1 MTEKWPFLRLVL
13 ARFSERKNVV
23 HVAAEVDLS
32 KLDED
37 MNREILF
44 RAKCFGKWRY
54 GSYVHFDKKPI
65 HNCYN
70 CNYKDF
76 IVTNEVDGEHYY
88 PIIELSSLGQYTG
101 LRDNS
106 GKEIY
111 EGDII
116 EFYDLEF
123 NCINPD
129 CDAHL
134 HGRGSFLRKKKAVVK
149 FNEGIFGVCNDSN
162 DSLTPLSY
170 CGISKEMA
178 NDMKEDTY
186 LATNGYGFY
195 NPIVGVKVIGNIFES
210 KYDSET
216 AK

>member
-1 MTEKWPFLRLVL
+1 MK
-13 ARFSERKNVV
+13 RKIKFRGKR
-23 HVAAEVDLS
+23 VDNG
-32 KLDED
+32 EW
-37 MNREILF
+37 M
-44 RAKCFGKWRY
+44 Y
-54 GSYVHFDKKPI
+54 GSLIGNDVIVGDIVEFNDEWF
-65 HNCYN
+65 NTEWW
-70 CNYKDF
+70 YK
-76 IVTNEVDGEHYY
+76 VTAETV
-88 PIIELSSLGQYTG
+88 GQYTG
-101 LRDNS
+101 LKDS
-106 GKEIY
+106 TSKEIY

-116 EFYDLEF
+116 EYYDLETY
-123 NCINPD
+123 CINPD

-134 HGRGSFLRKKKAVVK
+134 LGYGSRLRKKKAVVK

>member
-1 MTEKWPFLRLVL
+1 
-13 ARFSERKNVV
+13 
-23 HVAAEVDLS
+23 
-32 KLDED
+32 
-37 MNREILF
+37 MNREIKFRGKSKNSGEWLYGYLF
-44 RAKCFGKWRY
+44 
-54 GSYVHFDKKPI
+54 
-65 HNCYN
+65 
-70 CNYKDF
+70 NY
-76 IVTNEVDGEHYY
+76 
-88 PIIELSSLGQYTG
+88 ELSLTAVTPCINICIPASLEEVYSDCTVYSDTIGQYTG

-195 NPIVGVKVIGNIFES
+195 NPIVGVKVIGNI
-210 KYDSET
+210 YDNPELLKRC
-216 AK
+216 ANE

>member
-1 MTEKWPFLRLVL
+1 
-13 ARFSERKNVV
+13 
-23 HVAAEVDLS
+23 
-32 KLDED
+32 
-37 MNREILF
+37 MNREIKF
-44 RAKCFGKWRY
+44 RGKSIARGVWVY
-54 GSYVHFDKKPI
+54 GDLKH
-65 HNCYN
+65 
-70 CNYKDF
+70 
-76 IVTNEVDGEHYY
+76 
-88 PIIELSSLGQYTG
+88 LSMGHGIATSEEIFTYTKVNPETIGQYTG

-195 NPIVGVKVIGNIFES
+195 NPIVGVKVIGNI
-210 KYDSET
+210 YDNPELLKRC
-216 AK
+216 ANE